1 MRSIRGVSL
10 CGVSEC
16 LAAHT
21 GLRPTCA
28 LGTLAI
34 PNCRILWTKTIRYG
48 LNKSKIPTIDDCR
61 P

>member
-16 LAAHT
+16 FAART
-21 GLRPTCA
+21 GLRPTYA

-34 PNCRILWTKTIRYG
+34 PNCRILWTKNDT
-48 LNKSKIPTIDDCR
+48 LWPQ
-61 P
+61 